1 MLLVELILNTSSL
14 QSIIFDPQIREHDID
29 YLLGVGR

>member
-1 MLLVELILNTSSL
+1 MLLVALILNTSSL
-14 QSIIFDPQIREHDID
+14 QTIIFDPQICEHDID